1 MAILC
6 SDITNGVVFTGLL
19 CLAMTNSGSLSLP
32 LSGVSRSVTL
42 REERPRQ
49 RGFARLYRKSKVNSV
64 LLLIGVLLQEA
75 VRTGNAPERIS
86 RALREP
92 SGIPSAV
99 ILAARTDG
107 PTQDQ
112 GSRP

>member
-49 RGFARLYRKSKVNSV
+49 RGLDRLPGKSMVNRV
-64 LLLIGVLLQEA
+64 FLLMRVVPQEA
-75 VRTGNAPERIS
+75 VRTGGAPERTS
-86 RALREP
+86 RTLREP
-92 SGIPSAV
+92 SGVPGGD
-99 ILAARTDG
+99 ILAARTRG